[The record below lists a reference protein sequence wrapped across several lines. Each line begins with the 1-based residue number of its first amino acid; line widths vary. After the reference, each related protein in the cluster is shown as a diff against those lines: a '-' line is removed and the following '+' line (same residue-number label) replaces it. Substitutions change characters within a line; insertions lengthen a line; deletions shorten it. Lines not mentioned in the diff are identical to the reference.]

1 MKKSIRLNNKV
12 HIKLRDKV
20 KIISGQ
26 NKGKVGIIKNVIK
39 ETSQV
44 IIEGINIKSKH
55 LKRTRPGETGL
66 IKKLE
71 FPIHSSNVCKY
82 EE

>member
-1 MKKSIRLNNKV
+1 MKKSPRIKKNL
-12 HIKLRDKV
+12 HIKLKDKV

-26 NKGKVGIIKNVIK
+26 NKGKVGLVKNIIR

-44 IIEGINIKSKH
+44 IIEGINIKTKH
-55 LKRTRPGETGL
+55 IKRSSPGETGV

-71 FPIHSSNVCKY
+71 FPIHSSNVSKY

>member
-1 MKKSIRLNNKV
+1 MEKLPKIKKRLHV
-12 HIKLRDKV
+12 KLQDKV

-26 NKGKVGIIKNVIK
+26 DKGKVGIVKSVIR

-55 LKRTRPGETGL
+55 LKRSRPGETGL

-71 FPIHSSNVCKY
+71 FPIHSSNVSKY

>member
-1 MKKSIRLNNKV
+1 MKKSVKINKKL

-26 NKGKVGIIKNVIK
+26 NKGKVGVIKNVIK

-44 IIEGINIKSKH
+44 IVEGINIKSKH
-55 LKRTRPGETGL
+55 LKRTRPNETGL

-71 FPIHSSNVCKY
+71 FPIHSSNVSKY

>member
-1 MKKSIRLNNKV
+1 MKKVIKIKKKL

-44 IIEGINIKSKH
+44 IVEGINIKSKH

-71 FPIHSSNVCKY
+71 FPIHSSNVSKY

>member
-1 MKKSIRLNNKV
+1 MKKLPNIKKKL

-20 KIISGQ
+20 KIISGE
-26 NKGKVGIIKNVIK
+26 NKGKVGIVKNVIR

-55 LKRTRPGETGL
+55 VKKNRPGETGL
-66 IKKLE
+66 IKKIE
-71 FPIHSSNVCKY
+71 FPIHSSNVSIYK
-82 EE
+82 E

>member
-1 MKKSIRLNNKV
+1 MKKSIKKKIKL
-12 HIKLRDKV
+12 HIKCKDKV

-26 NKGKVGIIKNVIK
+26 EKGKIGIVKKVVSK
-39 ETSQV
+39 KSQIV
-44 IIEGINIKSKH
+44 IEGINIKNKYF
-55 LKRTRPGETGL
+55 KRSSLDENGV

-71 FPIHSSNVCKY
+71 FPIHSSNVSKY

>member
-1 MKKSIRLNNKV
+1 MKKSIKIKKKL

-44 IIEGINIKSKH
+44 IVEGINIKSKH

-66 IKKLE
+66 IKRLE
-71 FPIHSSNVCKY
+71 FPIHSSNVSIY

>member
-1 MKKSIRLNNKV
+1 MKKSVKTKKKL

-26 NKGKVGIIKNVIK
+26 NKGKIGIIKSVIK

-44 IIEGINIKSKH
+44 IVEGINIKNKH
-55 LKRTRPGETGL
+55 LKRSQPGETGL

-71 FPIHSSNVCKY
+71 FPIHSSNVSKY
-82 EE
+82 KE

>member
-1 MKKSIRLNNKV
+1 MKKSLKKKIKL
-12 HIKLRDKV
+12 HIKLKDKV

-26 NKGKVGIIKNVIK
+26 EKGKIGIVKKIIQKK
-39 ETSQV
+39 SQI
-44 IIEGINIKSKH
+44 IIEGINIKNKYF
-55 LKRTRPGETGL
+55 KRSRSDENGM

-71 FPIHSSNVCKY
+71 FPIHSSNVLKY

>member
-1 MKKSIRLNNKV
+1 MKKSAKLNNKL

-44 IIEGINIKSKH
+44 IVEGINIKSKH

-71 FPIHSSNVCKY
+71 FPIHSSNVSKY

>member
-1 MKKSIRLNNKV
+1 MKKSVKLNNKL

-44 IIEGINIKSKH
+44 IVEGINIKSKH

-71 FPIHSSNVCKY
+71 FPIHSSNVSKY

>member
-1 MKKSIRLNNKV
+1 MKKLPKIKKNL

-20 KIISGQ
+20 RIISGE
-26 NKGKVGIIKNVIK
+26 NKGKVGVVKNVIR

-55 LKRTRPGETGL
+55 LKRSRPGETGL

-71 FPIHSSNVCKY
+71 FPIHSSNVSKY

>member
-1 MKKSIRLNNKV
+1 MKKSVKINKKL

-26 NKGKVGIIKNVIK
+26 NKGKVGVIKNVIK

-44 IIEGINIKSKH
+44 IVEGINIKSKH

-71 FPIHSSNVCKY
+71 FPIHSSNVSKY

>member
-1 MKKSIRLNNKV
+1 MKKSVKLNNKL

-44 IIEGINIKSKH
+44 IVEGINIKSKH

-71 FPIHSSNVCKY
+71 FPIHSSNVSRY

>member
-1 MKKSIRLNNKV
+1 MKKSLKKKIKL
-12 HIKLRDKV
+12 HIKLKDKV

-26 NKGKVGIIKNVIK
+26 EKGKIGIVKKIIQRK
-39 ETSQV
+39 SQI
-44 IIEGINIKSKH
+44 IIEGINIKNKYF
-55 LKRTRPGETGL
+55 KRNRSEENGM

-71 FPIHSSNVCKY
+71 FPIHSSNVLKY

>member
-1 MKKSIRLNNKV
+1 MKKLVKIKKKL

-44 IIEGINIKSKH
+44 IVEGINIKSKH

-71 FPIHSSNVCKY
+71 FPIHSSNVSKY

>member
-1 MKKSIRLNNKV
+1 MKTSLKLKKKL
-12 HIKLRDKV
+12 HIKLQDKV
-20 KIISGQ
+20 KIIAGQ
-26 NKGKVGIIKNVIK
+26 DKGKIGIVKRILREK
-39 ETSQV
+39 SQV

-55 LKRTRPGETGL
+55 LKRSQSEENGI

-71 FPIHSSNVCKY
+71 FPINSSNVSKY

>member
-1 MKKSIRLNNKV
+1 MKKSLKKKIKL
-12 HIKLRDKV
+12 HIKLKDKV

-26 NKGKVGIIKNVIK
+26 EKGKIGIVKKIIQKK
-39 ETSQV
+39 SQI
-44 IIEGINIKSKH
+44 IIEGINIKNKYF
-55 LKRTRPGETGL
+55 KRSRSDKNGT

-71 FPIHSSNVCKY
+71 FPIHSSNVLKY

>member
-1 MKKSIRLNNKV
+1 MKKLLKKKIKL
-12 HIKLRDKV
+12 HIKLKDKV

-26 NKGKVGIIKNVIK
+26 EKGKIGIVKKIIQKK
-39 ETSQV
+39 SQV
-44 IIEGINIKSKH
+44 IIKGINIKNKYF
-55 LKRTRPGETGL
+55 KRSRSDENGM

-71 FPIHSSNVCKY
+71 FPIHSSNVLKY

>member
-1 MKKSIRLNNKV
+1 MKKSLKKKIKL
-12 HIKLRDKV
+12 HIKLKDKV

-26 NKGKVGIIKNVIK
+26 EKGKIGIIKKIIQK
-39 ETSQV
+39 KSQI
-44 IIEGINIKSKH
+44 IIEGINIKNKYF
-55 LKRTRPGETGL
+55 KRSRSDENGM

-71 FPIHSSNVCKY
+71 FPIHSSNVLKD

>member
-1 MKKSIRLNNKV
+1 MKKSVKLNNKL

-26 NKGKVGIIKNVIK
+26 NKGKIGIIKNVIK

-44 IIEGINIKSKH
+44 IVEGINIKSKH

-71 FPIHSSNVCKY
+71 FPIHSSNVSKY